1 MIQNTGELAKD
12 ASAEQ
17 NIKAEQTRL
26 IYRSMPFS
34 LLAILINSSILSLV
48 LWQVIDH
55 STIIGWLVAV
65 YLTTLYRFLT
75 YRNFLSITPTQ
86 DNEIDHWSKLAIL
99 GATLSGALWGTA
111 SLLLFPLEHVA
122 YQALLVFVIAGMSAG
137 AVTSLSSI
145 FAASATFLLLTLLP
159 LVWRFLSLESDV
171 GYAMTIMGILFTVM
185 VIASSRR
192 ISQSIQESLKV
203 RYERQCAEE
212 TIIYQAHYDELTQ
225 LPNRRLFID
234 RLNQEITR
242 AQRHHHFGAILFLDL
257 DHFKNINDSL
267 GHRVGDILLQ
277 EVAQRLRRRIR
288 NEDTVARLGG
298 DEFVILLT
306 EIGDSREITSSWVQ
320 NFAAQIQQ
328 LFTEPFMVQEH
339 ELHLSASIGVTL
351 FPINGAV
358 PEDLLQQADV
368 AMYRA
373 KAEGRDQS
381 RFFQPSMQE
390 AVHQRLE
397 IEKGLRRAL
406 ATGELELYYQL
417 QVDITGTC
425 IGAEALLRWNH
436 PERGLIA
443 PNEFISV
450 AEETGLIYKIGDW
463 VLATACRDMAQIGFN
478 RPITLS
484 VNVSPKQFRE
494 ANFVE
499 RVQNII
505 HGCRINPA
513 QLRFEITENV
523 LIENFEQTV
532 ERMQQLK
539 KCGIS
544 FSIDDFGTGHS
555 SLAYLKQ
562 LPVEMLKIDRSF
574 VRDISTD
581 PSDAIIVETILDMAR
596 HMGLKVV
603 AEGVETPEAFA
614 FLKEKGCEYFQGY
627 LFSRPVPLHNLLSKI
642 ESTAA

>member
-1 MIQNTGELAKD
+1 MIQDTGELAKD
-12 ASAEQ
+12 AGAEQ

-75 YRNFLSITPTQ
+75 YRNFLSTTPAQ
-86 DNEIDHWSKLAIL
+86 GRIEFWRRLAIL
-99 GATLSGALWGTA
+99 GATLSGALWGAA

-137 AVTSLSSI
+137 AVTTLSSI
-145 FAASATFLLLTLLP
+145 FTASATFLLLTLLP
-159 LVWRFLSLESDV
+159 LVWRFLFLESDV
-171 GYAMTIMGILFTVM
+171 GYAMTAMGILFMLIV
-185 VIASSRR
+185 VISSKRLN
-192 ISQSIQESLKV
+192 QSIQESLKV
-203 RYERQCAEE
+203 RYERQLAEE
-212 TIIYQAHYDELTQ
+212 KIIYQAHYDELTQ

-242 AQRHHHFGAILFLDL
+242 AQRHQHFGAILFLDL

-267 GHRVGDILLQ
+267 GHRVGDKLLQ
-277 EVAQRLRRRIR
+277 QVAQRLRHRIR
-288 NEDTVARLGG
+288 NEDTAARLGG

-306 EIGDSREITSSWVQ
+306 EIGDSREVTSSWVQ
-320 NFAAQIQQ
+320 NFAAQIQL
-328 LFTEPFMVQEH
+328 LFTEPFIVQEH

-381 RFFQPSMQE
+381 RFFLPSMQE

-443 PNEFISV
+443 PNKFISV

-463 VLATACRDMAQIGFN
+463 VLATACRDMAQIGLH
-478 RPITLS
+478 RPINLS

-494 ANFVE
+494 TNFVE

-505 HGCRINPA
+505 NRCRINPSL
-513 QLRFEITENV
+513 LRFEITENV

-555 SLAYLKQ
+555 SLAYLKR

-581 PSDAIIVETILDMAR
+581 PNDAIIVETILDMAR

-603 AEGVETPEAFA
+603 AEGVETQEAFA

-627 LFSRPVPLHNLLSKI
+627 LFSHPVPLQDLLGKI